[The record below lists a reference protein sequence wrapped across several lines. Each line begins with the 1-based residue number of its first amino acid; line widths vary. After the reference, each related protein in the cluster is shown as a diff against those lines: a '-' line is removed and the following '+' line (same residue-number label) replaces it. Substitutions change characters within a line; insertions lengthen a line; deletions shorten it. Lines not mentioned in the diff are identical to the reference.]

1 MSNFKGFATLTS
13 PEELLVKLQ
22 HDLARMEQDL
32 ANPYPAFDFF
42 VTAEH
47 LLDWLYPDSAKPTN
61 KQTRTQKRKNEPLL
75 RVTSHLAN
83 GAKHFQTTASHHKS
97 VDNLRVH
104 DGAFDAEVFD
114 PSVFATDRLLVE
126 LQGDDATV
134 LGQQITAIELAR
146 RVLAYWQQ
154 EFARSS
160 GSP

>member
-1 MSNFKGFATLTS
+1 VSNLKGFATLTS
-13 PEELLVKLQ
+13 PVELLMKLQ
-22 HDLARMEQDL
+22 HDLSRMEQDL

-61 KQTRTQKRKNEPLL
+61 KQTRAQKRQNEPLL

-83 GAKHFQTTASHHKS
+83 GAKHFQTTASHHNS

-114 PSVFATDRLLVE
+114 PGVFDTDCLLVE
-126 LQGDDATV
+126 LQRADATV

-146 RVLAYWQQ
+146 RVLAYWQPQ
-154 EFARSS
+154 FALST